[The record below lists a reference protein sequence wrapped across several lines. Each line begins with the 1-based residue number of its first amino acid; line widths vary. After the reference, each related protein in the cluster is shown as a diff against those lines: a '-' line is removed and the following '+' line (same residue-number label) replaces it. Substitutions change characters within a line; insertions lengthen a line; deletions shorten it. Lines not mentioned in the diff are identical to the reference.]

1 MTKNLLITKPDL
13 GKEVLPLNK
22 TDYLTKTKEILDYYT
37 KFRKIDGDWFKVTLK
52 LENKLNRLL
61 RIIKNQLPHSSFEY
75 LFALGSLLGVLYGL
89 PKIHNQNCLIR
100 LILWATGTCNYNSAK
115 FLISLFWHL

>member
-100 LILWATGTCNYNSAK
+100 LIL
-115 FLISLFWHL
+115 